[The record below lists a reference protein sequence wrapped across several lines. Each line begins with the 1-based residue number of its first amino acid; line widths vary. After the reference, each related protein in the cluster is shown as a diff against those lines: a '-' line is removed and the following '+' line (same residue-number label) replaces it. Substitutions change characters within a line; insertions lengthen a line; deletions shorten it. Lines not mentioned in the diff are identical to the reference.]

1 MATEE
6 PVEKF
11 CATREMVVMII
22 ISGHSGAQQQYYHH
36 PLHLTTSD

>member
-6 PVEKF
+6 PVEKL

-22 ISGHSGAQQQYYHH
+22 IFGHSGAQQQYCHH
-36 PLHLTTSD
+36 PHHLTTSD